1 MFSKNF
7 NSIIFSIILS
17 IIISCGNFKKSQ
29 FRLPSLFSDGMVL
42 QRDTLV
48 TILGKYIPNQKINI
62 SCSWGF
68 DTTAFS
74 DHKGNW
80 KTHLKTNSALKAQ
93 TIILSNDNDLYKIS
107 NILLGEVWI
116 AAGQSNMEMTFDYC
130 CNSTDSSDS
139 EIKSANYPK
148 IRMYNVKKALS
159 IKPLNDT
166 EGEWVS
172 AVGGNIID
180 FSAAGYFFAK
190 NLHLSLDV
198 PIGVIHSSWGGSNIQ
213 SWTNKNVLIEI
224 DDYEKKYESMKIDSL
239 RYKETKEWY
248 SKFDN
253 FRASASAW
261 DLVLLSD
268 ILPDIG
274 YFDYSVAKWA
284 EIDKLGI
291 NDIKTFSKNSRYWR
305 KLDSKNV
312 KNLFL
317 NNSSFSGA
325 YLFKNS
331 FKADRNDSLL
341 YKIIIEPNGD
351 VESKFWEYDIY
362 VNKERIASTLFH
374 LKSDEY
380 EFNKKKKSFQIKN
393 DIIKNDK
400 HNTIMVRVLGYGDL
414 GNVKIMSS
422 GNKVPFLDKWEVKIL
437 AEEAFQIDNFETPYT
452 AFYDYSNRD
461 IKFSDL
467 PKNKTF
473 LNHNTPSTIYNG
485 MFHPLLNYSI
495 KGIIWYQGEN
505 NVGNPKLYK
514 EIFTRMINDIRMSF
528 GKEMPFY
535 YAQLAKFFNYG
546 GKLSEFQQ
554 MQSELLKIKNTGM
567 IVTSDIGEN
576 YDIHPSNK
584 HDVGNRFALLALNR
598 TYGHDFIDSGPM
610 VSGIEYDGRYTN
622 VYFKNSGTGL
632 NIIDDK
638 RSWFEIA
645 GENRIYYESDVNN
658 YKNFLQLSSNYVQDP
673 KFVRYAW
680 SDTAKATLFNIE
692 GLPASPFSSEYM
704 EDISR

>member
-7 NSIIFSIILS
+7 NTIIISIILS
-17 IIISCGNFKKSQ
+17 IVISCGNFKKSQ
-29 FRLPSLFSDGMVL
+29 FELPSLFSDGMVL

-48 TILGKYIPNQKINI
+48 TFLGKYIPNQKINI

-68 DTTAFS
+68 DTITFS

-80 KTHLKTNSALKAQ
+80 KTHLKTNSDLKAQ
-93 TIILSNDNDLYKIS
+93 KIILSNDNDIYRIS
-107 NILLGEVWI
+107 DILLGEVWI
-116 AAGQSNMEMTFDYC
+116 AAGQSNMEMTFNYC

-148 IRMYNVKKALS
+148 VRMYNVKKALS

-166 EGEWVS
+166 GGKWVS
-172 AVGGNIID
+172 AVGKNIID

-198 PIGVIHSSWGGSNIQ
+198 PIGIIHSSWGGSNIQ

-224 DDYEKKYESMKIDSL
+224 DDYKKKYESMKIDSL

-248 SKFDN
+248 SMFDN

-261 DLVLLSD
+261 DLILLSD

-291 NDIKTFSKNSRYWR
+291 NDIQTFPNNSKYWK

-317 NNSSFSGA
+317 NNSNFSGA
-325 YLFKNS
+325 YLFKNRFEAGS
-331 FKADRNDSLL
+331 SGSVS

-351 VESKFWEYDIY
+351 SESKFWEYDIY
-362 VNKERIASTLFH
+362 VNKERIASTLFY

-393 DIIKNDK
+393 DIIKYDK
-400 HNTIMVRVLGYGDL
+400 YNTIMVRVLGYGDL
-414 GNVKIMSS
+414 GNVTIMSS

-437 AEEAFQIDNFETPYT
+437 AEEAFQVDNFETPYT
-452 AFYDYSNRD
+452 AFYDYSSRD

-467 PKNKTF
+467 PKNKIF

-495 KGIIWYQGEN
+495 KGIIWYQGES

-514 EIFTRMINDIRMSF
+514 KIFTGMIKDIRMSY

-535 YAQLAKFFNYG
+535 YAQLAKYFNYG

-554 MQSELLKIKNTGM
+554 MQSELLKINNTGM

-584 HDVGNRFALLALNR
+584 HDVGSRFALLALNR
-598 TYGHDFIDSGPM
+598 TYGNNFIDSGPM
-610 VSGIEYDGRYTN
+610 LSGIDFEGRYTN
-622 VYFKNSGTGL
+622 VYFKNIGTGL
-632 NIIDDK
+632 KIIDNEQ
-638 RSWFEIA
+638 SWFEIA
-645 GENRIYYESDVNN
+645 GEDAIYYESSVDV
-658 YKNFLQLSSNYVQDP
+658 YKNYLQLKSNYVQNP
-673 KFVRYAW
+673 KYVRFAW
-680 SDTAKATLFNIE
+680 SDTAKVTLFNNE
-692 GLPASPFSSEYM
+692 GLPASPFSSEY
-704 EDISR
+704 ISEINQ

>member
-7 NSIIFSIILS
+7 NTIIISIILS
-17 IIISCGNFKKSQ
+17 IVISCGNFKKSQ
-29 FRLPSLFSDGMVL
+29 FELPSLFSDGMVL

-48 TILGKYIPNQKINI
+48 TFLGKYIPNQKINI

-68 DTTAFS
+68 DTITFS

-80 KTHLKTNSALKAQ
+80 KTHLKTNSDLKAQ
-93 TIILSNDNDLYKIS
+93 KIILSNDNDIYRIS
-107 NILLGEVWI
+107 DILLGEVWI
-116 AAGQSNMEMTFDYC
+116 AAGQSNMEMTFNYC

-148 IRMYNVKKALS
+148 VRMYNVKKALS

-166 EGEWVS
+166 GGKWVS
-172 AVGGNIID
+172 AVGKNIID

-198 PIGVIHSSWGGSNIQ
+198 PIGIIHSSWGGSNIQ

-224 DDYEKKYESMKIDSL
+224 DDYKKKYESMKIDSL

-248 SKFDN
+248 SMFDN

-261 DLVLLSD
+261 DLILLSD

-291 NDIKTFSKNSRYWR
+291 NDIQTFPNNSKYWK

-317 NNSSFSGA
+317 NNSNFSGA
-325 YLFKNS
+325 YLFKNRFEAGS
-331 FKADRNDSLL
+331 SGSVS

-351 VESKFWEYDIY
+351 SESKFWEYDIY
-362 VNKERIASTLFH
+362 VNKERIASTLFY

-393 DIIKNDK
+393 DIIKYDK
-400 HNTIMVRVLGYGDL
+400 YNTIMVRVLGYGDL
-414 GNVKIMSS
+414 GNVTIMSS

-437 AEEAFQIDNFETPYT
+437 AEEAYQVDNFETPYT
-452 AFYDYSNRD
+452 AFYDYSSRD

-467 PKNKTF
+467 PKNKIF

-495 KGIIWYQGEN
+495 KGIIWYQGES

-514 EIFTRMINDIRMSF
+514 KIFTGMIKDIRMSY

-535 YAQLAKFFNYG
+535 YAQLAKYFNYG

-554 MQSELLKIKNTGM
+554 MQSELLKINNTGM

-584 HDVGNRFALLALNR
+584 HDVGSRFALLALNR
-598 TYGHDFIDSGPM
+598 TYGNNFIDSGPM
-610 VSGIEYDGRYTN
+610 LSGIDFEGRYTN

-632 NIIDDK
+632 KIIDNEQ
-638 RSWFEIA
+638 SWFEIA
-645 GENRIYYESDVNN
+645 GEDAIYYESSVDV
-658 YKNFLQLSSNYVQDP
+658 YKNYLQLKSNYVQNP
-673 KFVRYAW
+673 KYVRFAW
-680 SDTAKATLFNIE
+680 SDTAKVTLFNNE
-692 GLPASPFSSEYM
+692 GLPASPFSSEY
-704 EDISR
+704 ISEINQ

>member
-7 NSIIFSIILS
+7 NTIIISIILS
-17 IIISCGNFKKSQ
+17 IVISCGNFKKSQ
-29 FRLPSLFSDGMVL
+29 FELPSLFSDGMVL

-48 TILGKYIPNQKINI
+48 TFLGKYIPNQKINI

-68 DTTAFS
+68 DTITFS

-80 KTHLKTNSALKAQ
+80 KTHLKTNSDLKAQ
-93 TIILSNDNDLYKIS
+93 KIILSNDNDIYRIS
-107 NILLGEVWI
+107 DILLGEVWI
-116 AAGQSNMEMTFDYC
+116 AAGQSNMEMTFNYC

-148 IRMYNVKKALS
+148 VRMYNVKKALS

-166 EGEWVS
+166 GGKWVS
-172 AVGGNIID
+172 AVGKNIID

-198 PIGVIHSSWGGSNIQ
+198 PIGIIHSSWGGSNIQ

-224 DDYEKKYESMKIDSL
+224 DDYKKKYESMKIDSL

-248 SKFDN
+248 SMFDN

-261 DLVLLSD
+261 DLILLSD

-291 NDIKTFSKNSRYWR
+291 NDIQTFPNNSKYWK

-317 NNSSFSGA
+317 NNSNFSGA
-325 YLFKNS
+325 YLFKNT
-331 FKADRNDSLL
+331 FKAGSNGSVS

-351 VESKFWEYDIY
+351 SESKFWEYDIY
-362 VNKERIASTLFH
+362 VNKERIASTLFY

-380 EFNKKKKSFQIKN
+380 EFNKRKKSFQIKN

-400 HNTIMVRVLGYGDL
+400 PNTIMVRVLGYGDL
-414 GNVKIMSS
+414 GNVTIMSS

-437 AEEAFQIDNFETPYT
+437 AEEAFQVDNFETPYT
-452 AFYDYSNRD
+452 AFYDYSSRD

-467 PKNKTF
+467 PKNKIF

-495 KGIIWYQGEN
+495 KGIIWYQGES

-514 EIFTRMINDIRMSF
+514 KIFTGMIKDIRMSY

-535 YAQLAKFFNYG
+535 YAQLAKYFNYG

-554 MQSELLKIKNTGM
+554 MQSELLKINNTGM

-598 TYGHDFIDSGPM
+598 TYGNNFIDSGPM
-610 VSGIEYDGRYTN
+610 LSGIDFDGRYTN

-632 NIIDDK
+632 KIIDDEQ
-638 RSWFEIA
+638 SWFEIA
-645 GENRIYYESDVNN
+645 GEDMIYYESSVDV
-658 YKNFLQLSSNYVQDP
+658 YKNYLQLKSNYVQNP
-673 KFVRYAW
+673 KYVRFAW
-680 SDTAKATLFNIE
+680 SDTAKVTLFNNE
-692 GLPASPFSSEYM
+692 GLPASPFSSEY
-704 EDISR
+704 ISEINQ